1 MSCCV
6 GHGDE
11 ALELTQPELPGHRRR
26 RAVRVNSGA
35 FLPQPPNATIPLK
48 QQLEQL
54 VSSALKSLPAG
65 LLPEQ
70 PAPDSIVV
78 ERTRDAKHGDFQT
91 NVAMRLAKAARARG
105 DTKPVSAREL
115 AQAIVAALPAN
126 PFVAKAEVAGAGF
139 INFFLN
145 ADAYGRELATVHE
158 LGCRY
163 GRSNLGRG
171 QRVMVEFVSANP
183 TGPLHVGHGRQ
194 AAYGATLSN
203 ILSAV
208 GFEIAREYYIND
220 AGRQMDI
227 LAVSTWLRYLGL
239 CGEELPFPEN
249 GYRGDYVRPLA
260 QKLYDKVGERLR
272 HPAGAVLLNLPND
285 APLGDKE
292 VYIDALMARAR
303 ELIGADGFRTVLE
316 LALAE
321 MLADIRNDLE
331 EFGVVFDRWYS
342 ERTLSDSGAIDRAL
356 QKLEAQGRLY
366 RQDGAVWFRA
376 TEFGDEKD
384 RVVVRENGQKTYFA
398 SDIAYH
404 LHKRELGFEH
414 LIDVLGADHHGYVAR
429 VRAGLM
435 AMGEAGDCLEVN
447 LIQFVSLFRGG
458 EKIAMGKREA
468 QFVTLRQL
476 REEVGNDAC
485 RFFYLM
491 RSHDQPLDFDLEL
504 AKSRT
509 NENPVYYIQYAHA
522 RVASVMK
529 QLGARGLS
537 FDRAEGLASVA
548 LLVGPHEQA
557 VLTSL
562 ALYPE
567 ALEQAAVN
575 RAPHTLVHYLRDLAN
590 ALHTYYNAEQFI
602 VSDAKLRNARLALV
616 LGVQQVLRNGLT
628 LLGVSAPESM

>member
-1 MSCCV
+1 
-6 GHGDE
+6 
-11 ALELTQPELPGHRRR
+11 
-26 RAVRVNSGA
+26 
-35 FLPQPPNATIPLK
+35 LK
-48 QQLEQL
+48 QQIEQL
-54 VSSALKSLPAG
+54 VLAALNRLPEG
-65 LLPEQ
+65 LLPE
-70 PAPDSIVV
+70 APSASMVV
-78 ERTRDAKHGDFQT
+78 VDRTKDTQHGDFAT
-91 NVAMRLAKAARARG
+91 NVAMRLAKAARRN
-105 DTKPVSAREL
+105 PREL

-126 PFVAKAEVAGAGF
+126 AFIARTEIAGAGF
-139 INFFLN
+139 INFFLTT
-145 ADAYGRELATVHE
+145 DAYSRELATVHE
-158 LGCRY
+158 QRERY
-163 GRSNLGRG
+163 GRSNLGAG
-171 QRVMVEFVSANP
+171 ERVMVEFVSANP

-208 GFEIAREYYIND
+208 GYNIAREYYIND

-227 LAVSTWLRYLGL
+227 LAVSTWLRYLEI
-239 CGEELPFPEN
+239 CGEELPFPAN

-260 QKLYDKVGERLR
+260 QQLHAKVGEKLR
-272 HPAGAVLLNLPND
+272 HPAGAVLLGLPDD
-285 APLGDKE
+285 APIGDKE
-292 VYIDALMARAR
+292 IYIDALMDRAR
-303 ELIGADGFRTVLE
+303 ELIGADGFREVLE
-316 LALAE
+316 LSLAE
-321 MLADIRNDLE
+321 MLADIRNDLG

-342 ERTLSDSGAIDRAL
+342 ERALSDSGAIDRSLA
-356 QKLEAQGRLY
+356 KLEAQGRLY
-366 RQDGAVWFRA
+366 KQEGATWFRA

-404 LHKRELGFEH
+404 LEKRELGFSR
-414 LIDVLGADHHGYVAR
+414 LIDVLGADHHGYIAR
-429 VRAGLM
+429 VRAGLI
-435 AMGEAGDCLEVN
+435 AMGEPGDCLEVN

-504 AKSRT
+504 AKSRS

-529 QLGARGLS
+529 QLAARELS
-537 FDRAEGLASVA
+537 FDRAEGLANA
-548 LLVGPHEQA
+548 GLLVGTQEQA
-557 VLTSL
+557 VLNSM
-562 ALYPE
+562 ARYPE
-567 ALEQAAVN
+567 ALELTAVN

-602 VSDAKLRNARLALV
+602 VTDAKLRNARLALV

>member
-1 MSCCV
+1 
-6 GHGDE
+6 
-11 ALELTQPELPGHRRR
+11 
-26 RAVRVNSGA
+26 
-35 FLPQPPNATIPLK
+35 LK

-54 VSSALKSLPAG
+54 VLDALARLPQG
-65 LLPEQ
+65 LLPE
-70 PAPDSIVV
+70 PPSPSAVVVDRTKDSQ
-78 ERTRDAKHGDFQT
+78 HGDFAT
-91 NVAMRLAKAARARG
+91 NIAMRLAKAARRN
-105 DTKPVSAREL
+105 PREL
-115 AQAIVAALPAN
+115 AQAIVAALPPNSLIARS
-126 PFVAKAEVAGAGF
+126 EIAGAGF
-139 INFFLN
+139 INFFLTN
-145 ADAYGRELATVHE
+145 DAYARELASVHE
-158 LGCRY
+158 LGERY
-163 GRSNLGRG
+163 GRSNIGG
-171 QRVMVEFVSANP
+171 GERVMVEFVSANP

-208 GFEIAREYYIND
+208 GFDIAREYYIND

-227 LAVSTWLRYLGL
+227 LAVSTWLRYLEI
-239 CGEELPFPEN
+239 CGEELPFPAN

-260 QKLYDKVGERLR
+260 QKLYATVGGRLR
-272 HPAGAVLLNLPND
+272 HPAAAVLLKLPDD
-285 APLGDKE
+285 APIGDKE
-292 VYIDALMARAR
+292 IYIDALMDRAR
-303 ELIGADGFRTVLE
+303 ELIGADGFRAVLE
-316 LALAE
+316 LSLAE
-321 MLADIRNDLE
+321 MLADIRDDLGQ
-331 EFGVVFDRWYS
+331 FGVVFDRWYS
-342 ERTLSDSGAIDRAL
+342 ERALSDSGSIDRSLAR
-356 QKLEAQGRLY
+356 LEAQSRLY
-366 RQDGAVWFRA
+366 KQEGATWFRA

-404 LHKRELGFEH
+404 LEKRELGFSR
-414 LIDVLGADHHGYVAR
+414 LIDVLGADHHGYIAR

-435 AMGEAGDCLEVN
+435 AMGEPGDCLEVN

-504 AKSRT
+504 AKSRS

-529 QLGARGLS
+529 QLAARELT
-537 FDRAEGLASVA
+537 FDRAEGLANAS
-548 LLVGPHEQA
+548 LLAGSQEQA
-557 VLTSL
+557 VLN
-562 ALYPE
+562 AMARYPE
-567 ALEQAAVN
+567 ALELAAVN

-602 VSDAKLRNARLALV
+602 VTDAKLRNARLALV